1 MRLSSRDKA
10 IIADVN
16 RFRVMD
22 RDSIAELHFADKK
35 RPVNSANNVLK
46 RLVSDGYLRRSTAWG
61 TPYLYLSAESSIKAN
76 SAKIPHYLEIL
87 SAYKEIKPA
96 TFTVEPKYV
105 KGLAE
110 PDAFFIWRKTPFFL
124 ECQRS
129 FYSQKQIDAKFRR
142 YKALYDSGIVFKEAW
157 QPTNRKVFPYI
168 LVLSEVR
175 WLVNGE
181 FPFKVVQ
188 AQSFRQFAESVRP
201 VVNVKKVR
209 KI

>member
-35 RPVNSANNVLK
+35 RPINSANNVLK

-87 SAYKEIKPA
+87 NAYKDIKPA
-96 TFTVEPKYV
+96 TFTVEPKYA
-105 KGLAE
+105 KGMAE

-129 FYSQKQIDAKFRR
+129 FYSQKQIDAKFKR
-142 YKALYDSGIVFKEAW
+142 YKALYDSGLVFAESW
-157 QPTNRKVFPYI
+157 QPANRKVFPYI

-201 VVNVKKVR
+201 RVQ